1 MAYFVKV
8 KMLWWK
14 LTSCFMP
21 LWKAHVSGLKFRT
34 STGTFKELDCRHFRC
49 ALKNGN
55 ATVQQACKKL
65 MYCFK
70 LVGKLRL
77 RLLHIVRGFS
87 VSSLIIPLSIQRG
100 KTKIRLWRITFKS
113 GLTLLFHL
121 KGFLVPDWQND
132 LHTSFRQ
139 TALLAEILKT
149 HLELRPAKLANK
161 MKCGCVILQS
171 ILISRLYMAIISFL
185 I

>member
-1 MAYFVKV
+1 MHGKWPPSARVLAPDWRQLLKKLFKNCMAYFVKV

-77 RLLHIVRGFS
+77 RLLHIVRGIS
-87 VSSLIIPLSIQRG
+87 VSSLIIPPSIQRG
-100 KTKIRLWRITFKS
+100 KKKFVCGAILLSLAWPCCFIWKVSWCQTGKMIC
-113 GLTLLFHL
+113 TLLF
-121 KGFLVPDWQND
+121 DR
-132 LHTSFRQ
+132 LH
-139 TALLAEILKT
+139 
-149 HLELRPAKLANK
+149 
-161 MKCGCVILQS
+161 
-171 ILISRLYMAIISFL
+171 Y
-185 I
+185 